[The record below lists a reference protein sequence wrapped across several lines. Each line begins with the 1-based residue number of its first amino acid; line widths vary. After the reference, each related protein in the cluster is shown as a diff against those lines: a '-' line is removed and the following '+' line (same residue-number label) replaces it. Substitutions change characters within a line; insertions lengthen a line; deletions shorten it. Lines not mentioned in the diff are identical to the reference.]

1 MSQIQYRVIII
12 WYFCNIMAADCR
24 FSLHSLIGSTSSL
37 LHPVISWQTQAF
49 SIHHYTLI
57 QWQHCL
63 QGTDGG
69 LCWHSNAVSP
79 KLHWT
84 LIFWCRLWQHVCLPM
99 YLPPSVLLGGVALY
113 TLHCMVQG
121 SVTWGTAFIRGP
133 VCCIQYD
140 KADSQAVLL
149 KPDAMDYPWRGG
161 GSNSFLRLW
170 GTSEFITV
178 YFVLGWSDCWV
189 IKTTVGNNH
198 CSS

>member
-37 LHPVISWQTQAF
+37 LHPVIEAGRHRPSR
-49 SIHHYTLI
+49 SITTHSFNDSTASR
-57 QWQHCL
+57 
-63 QGTDGG
+63 GRTGG
-69 LCWHSNAVSP
+69 SVSP
-79 KLHWT
+79 NLHWT

-161 GSNSFLRLW
+161 GSDSFLRLW